1 MSGAAGPDAHDTA
14 ATIGDRPTPGRAVG
28 GRTAGEEGTD
38 KSPRNSAKARSR
50 TKLMTDCNSEAIA
63 SRSAR
68 ACAARRASTD
78 HTAWRRGRIRCRT
91 VRRYCEEWSQVRF
104 ITVSGLSPGRV
115 RRGWYRQ
122 LRAKRTP
129 IRRTRRTQTRG
140 EKGGMRKPADGGHR
154 DASGGGARAAQSDR
168 VRLWRSG
175 LASSSHSPA
184 YGDRTASPTEAA
196 YCGPPP
202 AQSGPPLRS
211 KESSEPSA
219 CRVAKRGEGKE
230 AAWKNAARCGLLACC
245 KGSVARIRQEERPQ
259 MASAWATKGSWNGH
273 MGPSGLPNLR
283 RALGF

>member
-28 GRTAGEEGTD
+28 RRTAGEEGTD

-50 TKLMTDCNSEAIA
+50 TKLMTDYNSEAIA

-68 ACAARRASTD
+68 VCTARRASTN
-78 HTAWRRGRIRCRT
+78 HTAWRRGRIHCRT
-91 VRRYCEEWSQVRF
+91 VRRCCEDWGQVRF
-104 ITVSGLSPGRV
+104 ITVSGLSPGQV
-115 RRGWYRQ
+115 RRDWYRQ

-140 EKGGMRKPADGGHR
+140 GKGGMQEPANGGHR
-154 DASGGGARAAQSDR
+154 DASGGGALAAQSDR

-184 YGDRTASPTEAA
+184 YADRTASPTEAA

-219 CRVAKRGEGKE
+219 CRVATRGEGEE
-230 AAWKNAARCGLLACC
+230 AARKNAAR
-245 KGSVARIRQEERPQ
+245 R
-259 MASAWATKGSWNGH
+259 
-273 MGPSGLPNLR
+273 GLPTC
-283 RALGF
+283 